1 MTMRATWW
9 LGSLSLA
16 VGLAGCAEVDETDDE
31 AGSTDTELDD
41 TTDDTDDGGDPVD
54 CEIGL
59 EEGDCA
65 PDFTL
70 VDVNPNSSS
79 FERER
84 SRDEFLGNVLVV
96 YFSQAT

>member
-1 MTMRATWW
+1 MFYKESMRFLFLLVLFGLHPVRAD
-9 LGSLSLA
+9 SCEA
-16 VGLAGCAEVDETDDE
+16 PEDCGLAPQV
-31 AGSTDTELDD
+31 
-41 TTDDTDDGGDPVD
+41 
-54 CEIGL
+54 I
-59 EEGDCA
+59 